1 VLPAVSDRADRAW
14 RWACTAAGDGGP
26 AAGRDGARGLRAAG
40 RPRSHVG
47 THCSRS
53 FVMPNRATHSVHRP
67 GAKEAISNEQLVTRV
82 VIFIMGNPGVM
93 RPPRRTAEE
102 LSAWIM
108 CRIRVHQLSIGDPR
122 EMWSPGGPRRRR
134 RLLPRTDQ
142 QDEAGV
148 DAKRHGGG
156 SPGRRTRPDPG
167 PRPVRTSRSTRT
179 TRTTRT
185 TRLRTATTMRPSRTR
200 SKVRTRSSRAAAPRT
215 ARTSSKSRST
225 DSGPTA
231 GADGSRSAPDEA
243 ADPWLWRN
251 GALVPPAAPA
261 Q

>member
-1 VLPAVSDRADRAW
+1 MLPAFRTGLIVR
-14 RWACTAAGDGGP
+14 CAGLALLLVMVVVMVLAGCARP
-26 AAGRDGARGLRAAG
+26 AAPAHMSERTGAA
-40 RPRSHVG
+40 
-47 THCSRS
+47 S

-82 VIFIMGNPGVM
+82 VIFITGNPRGDAPASAHGRRIV
-93 RPPRRTAEE
+93 RVDHVSHPRTPAIDR
-102 LSAWIM
+102 
-108 CRIRVHQLSIGDPR
+108 RPR
-122 EMWSPGGPRRRR
+122 EMWSPGGPR

-167 PRPVRTSRSTRT
+167 PRPVRTSRSTRPT
-179 TRTTRT
+179 GT
-185 TRLRTATTMRPSRTR
+185 TRLRTATKMRPSRTR
-200 SKVRTRSSRAAAPRT
+200 SKVRTKSSRAAAPRT

-231 GADGSRSAPDEA
+231 GADGSRSASDEA

-251 GALVPPAAPA
+251 SAPVPQGAPA
-261 Q
+261 E